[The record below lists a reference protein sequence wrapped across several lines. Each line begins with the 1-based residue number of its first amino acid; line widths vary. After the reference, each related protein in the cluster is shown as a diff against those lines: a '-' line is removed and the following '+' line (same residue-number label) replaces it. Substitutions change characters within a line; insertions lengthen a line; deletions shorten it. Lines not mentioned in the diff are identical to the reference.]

1 MKKIVLISL
10 ITFLTTLFADSNLG
24 VRIQTNVGNT
34 NVSVKF
40 KSDDHRYDKKYKSFN
55 YKKNGY
61 FDDYGYYFGYFDKKG
76 YFYNNIFFLYNSKYT
91 YKDRLYK
98 RGSFKHNK
106 AHYRKYVYTKG
117 NNWNKEHKFR
127 KENEIIYG
135 HYHQKESTKK
145 IKTSNKK
152 YKNTNYKNSKS
163 KNNYKKNNNK
173 KTTYKK
179 NNNKKTSYK
188 KNNNKNQKIY
198 EDNKYRK

>member
-10 ITFLTTLFADSNLG
+10 ITFLSTLFADSNLG

-61 FDDYGYYFGYFDKKG
+61 FDNYGYYFGYFDKKG

-98 RGSFKHNK
+98 RGSFKPNNV
-106 AHYRKYVYTKG
+106 HYRKYVYTKG

-135 HYHQKESTKK
+135 HYYEKKSTNK

-163 KNNYKKNNNK
+163 KNNYK
-173 KTTYKK
+173 
-179 NNNKKTSYK
+179 
-188 KNNNKNQKIY
+188 NQKKY